1 VVIASLRALVRRT
14 TIPTIAAAVG
24 ASALLGATSGSAAA
38 TAASTTKARHACNI
52 LLASEIESVLS
63 AAPLDPGPTKVHIPN
78 SRRNFTRCEWDDRRE
93 PTTTQ
98 LAVYTGLA
106 RKLTR
111 DQRLRLGIPA
121 AGTTARALTPQE
133 LDGLGDWGAVE
144 IIRDGTYGSIQVVR
158 GAASFFVS
166 SSYQGPGPLP
176 LVSEADMIALA
187 RKAAP
192 RI

>member
-1 VVIASLRALVRRT
+1 MIASLRALVRLT
-14 TIPTIAAAVG
+14 TIPTVAAAVG
-24 ASALLGATSGSAAA
+24 TSVLLGATPTPAV
-38 TAASTTKARHACNI
+38 TAASAAKARHACNL

-78 SRRNFTRCEWDDRRE
+78 TRKNFTRCEWDDRRE

-106 RKLTR
+106 RKLTK
-111 DQRLRLGIPA
+111 DQRLGLGVPA
-121 AGTTARALTPQE
+121 AGTAARALTPQE

-158 GAASFFVS
+158 GRASFFVS